1 MTEKILAR
9 ASEKFDIKPG
19 ENVWVNTDILMIN
32 YITCP
37 GIAATFNK
45 EFAPNAK
52 VLFCQL
58 CDTCQGILYIPS
70 CFFLFGCD
78 DWEGSKSIDGGVF
91 CWVIILNIITTF
103 LSNPD
108 WRGN

>member
-9 ASEKFDIKPG
+9 ASEKCDIKPG

-32 YITCP
+32 DITCP

-45 EFAPNAK
+45 EFSPNAK

-78 DWEGSKSIDGGVF
+78 NHANRPSSYHIVICGVDNF
-91 CWVIILNIITTF
+91 CLFT
-103 LSNPD
+103 LAPL
-108 WRGN
+108 